1 MTRSSLLAALCAATV
16 TSAHRADLA
25 AQHAESSTSI
35 ARPNTR
41 ASTSAR
47 TPWGDPDLQGVFSNE
62 NEVRVPL
69 ERPDR
74 FAGRSLESITA
85 RELAELA
92 RELNE
97 SRRQQAESQAF
108 AGLSPQRFDLKP
120 TRAWLIVD
128 PPAGR
133 IPPLTPLGQQRA
145 RAYAARTAQTPASAS
160 DSNLWYRCI
169 SIGVPRSMM
178 PMVDG
183 APYRIVQSP
192 GYVVIQ
198 YDIMHEARV
207 IPVDGRPHVGR
218 AIVGY
223 MGDARGRWDG
233 DTLVIETTNFKGDFQ
248 MTSAA
253 GRDLRIVERFKPV
266 AGGNLEWSVT
276 IDDPSG
282 WTRPWTFAIPLTRSA
297 DNQGPFENACH
308 EGNYTL
314 RNILSAARAEE
325 GGH

>member
-1 MTRSSLLAALCAATV
+1 MKSTLLAALCAAAMTGV
-16 TSAHRADLA
+16 LQVDLA
-25 AQHAESSTSI
+25 AQ
-35 ARPNTR
+35 RR
-41 ASTSAR
+41 QASTSNTRPNAKAWKPLR

-69 ERPDR
+69 ERPER

-85 RELAELA
+85 RELDELG
-92 RELNE
+92 RDLNE

-108 AGLSPQRFDLKP
+108 GGLSPQRFDLKP

-128 PPAGR
+128 PPDGK
-133 IPPLTPLGQQRA
+133 IPSLTPLGRQRA
-145 RAYAARTAQTPASAS
+145 RAFAARTAQTPASAA
-160 DSNLWYRCI
+160 DWNLWYRCI

-183 APYRIVQSP
+183 APYRILQSP

-198 YDIMHEARV
+198 YDIMHEARI
-207 IPVDGRPHVGR
+207 IPVDPRPHVGP
-218 AIVGY
+218 AIIGF

-233 DTLVIETTNFKGDFQ
+233 DTLVVETTNFKGEFQ

-253 GRDLRIVERFKPV
+253 SRDLRIVERFTPV
-266 AGGNLEWSVT
+266 EGRNLQWSVT
-276 IDDPSG
+276 IDDSTG
-282 WTRPWTFAIPLTRSA
+282 WTRPWTFAMPLTRMP
-297 DNQGPFENACH
+297 DDQGPLENACH

>member
-1 MTRSSLLAALCAATV
+1 MAMVLMLLDTYA
-16 TSAHRADLA
+16 A
-25 AQHAESSTSI
+25 AQSAREAVHAG
-35 ARPNTR
+35 ARP
-41 ASTSAR
+41 R
-47 TPWGDPDLQGVFSNE
+47 TPWGDPDLQGVFTNE

-74 FAGRSLESITA
+74 FAGRSLESITP
-85 RELAELA
+85 RELEELA

-108 AGLSPQRFDLKP
+108 GGLSPQRYDLKP

-128 PPAGR
+128 PPDGR
-133 IPPLTPLGQQRA
+133 IPPLTPLGQQRS
-145 RAYAARTAQTPASAS
+145 RAYAERVARTPTSAA

-183 APYRIVQSP
+183 APYRIIQSP

-198 YDIMHEARV
+198 YEIMHEARV
-207 IPVDGRPHVGR
+207 IPLDRRPHVGQ
-218 AIVGY
+218 AITGY

-233 DTLVIETTNFKGDFQ
+233 DTLVVDTTNFKGDFQ
-248 MTSAA
+248 TTSAA
-253 GRDLRIVERFKPV
+253 GNELHIVERFRPTK
-266 AGGNLEWSVT
+266 GGSLEWSVT

-282 WTRPWTFAIPLTRSA
+282 WARPWTFSTPLTKIDDR
-297 DNQGPFENACH
+297 QGPLENGCH

-314 RNILSAARAEE
+314 RNILSAARAEDKAK
-325 GGH
+325 